1 VLRRGGMSGKENK
14 IAGAGCHIRRKA
26 CLHVAKDDTVQKF

>member
-1 VLRRGGMSGKENK
+1 MIDGENE